1 MDKTN
6 NRNLLRVIMQPKQV
20 WVDRP
25 KQFCREAEATAERS
39 WGNENEEVL
48 NVQESHLK

>member
-6 NRNLLRVIMQPKQV
+6 NRNLWRVIMQPKQM

-25 KQFCREAEATAERS
+25 KQFCSETEASAEGS
-39 WGNENEEVL
+39 
-48 NVQESHLK
+48 